1 MYEIEIERVLEE
13 LAGQMRSCSD
23 AGRAIAVFARV
34 RLYQRNELLYRFRRN
49 GGMDRQH
56 MHGGGGNADRLEI
69 GDRVVGHFLV
79 ETGIRGKSNAVD
91 KENGIPVWRGLRR
104 APRADIAARTR
115 HVLDVKL
122 LLEMLR

>member
-1 MYEIEIERVLEE
+1 
-13 LAGQMRSCSD
+13 
-23 AGRAIAVFARV
+23 
-34 RLYQRNELLYRFRRN
+34 
-49 GGMDRQH
+49 MDRQH
-56 MHGGGGNADRLEI
+56 VHGGRGDADRLEI

-79 ETGIRGKSNAVD
+79 KTGVRSKSNAVD
-91 KENGIPVWRGLRR
+91 EENGIAVRRGLRC